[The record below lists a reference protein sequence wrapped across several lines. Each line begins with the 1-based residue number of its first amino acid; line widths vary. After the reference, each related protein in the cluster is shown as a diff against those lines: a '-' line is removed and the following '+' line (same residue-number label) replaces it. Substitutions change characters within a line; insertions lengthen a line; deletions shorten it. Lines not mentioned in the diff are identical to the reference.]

1 MNGLALGIYNKL
13 LSSQHEKQ
21 FDSCSIIINDRV

>member
-13 LSSQHEKQ
+13 LTSLHEKQ
-21 FDSCSIIINDRV
+21 FDSCPIIINDRI